1 MTEEQERELLDA
13 ATEELRNVSLPFT
26 VTLTMDLQTTLSIA
40 AAVQLA
46 NRHPAVPAEHKER
59 TAAFIQGVI
68 LTFESLNMPAH
79 VALVKSGEPDQEE
92 APPPSIQ

>member
-1 MTEEQERELLDA
+1 MTEDQERQLLDA
-13 ATEELRNVSLPFT
+13 ATEELRTVSLPFM

-46 NRHPAVPAEHKER
+46 NRHPAVGPEHKER
-59 TAAFIQGVI
+59 TAGFIQGVI
-68 LTFESLNMPAH
+68 LTFEQLNMPAH